1 MKKYFWILAVTLTAG
16 LVHADAGDVKARQQ
30 YMKEWRGLNKQMGNI
45 IKSSDAQSF
54 PAQDF
59 AALAARLNDTASQPW
74 PHFKANSQDS
84 DSEAAAA
91 VWSKPQEFQAA
102 IQKFNQSAA
111 ALDQTAKSGQYDAV
125 KTTYHQIA
133 QNCKSCHQAFKD

>member
-1 MKKYFWILAVTLTAG
+1 MKKYFWILAVTLTAS

-111 ALDQTAKSGQYDAV
+111 ALDQAAKSGQYDAV

>member
-16 LVHADAGDVKARQQ
+16 LVHADAGDVKTRQQ

-111 ALDQTAKSGQYDAV
+111 ALDQAAKSGQYDAV

>member
-1 MKKYFWILAVTLTAG
+1 MKKYFWILAVALTAG

-84 DSEAAAA
+84 DSEATAA

-102 IQKFNQSAA
+102 IQKFNQSTA
-111 ALDQTAKSGQYDAV
+111 ALDQAAKNGQYDAV
-125 KTTYHQIA
+125 KTAYHQMT

>member
-30 YMKEWRGLNKQMGNI
+30 YMKEWRGLNKQMGDI

-54 PAQDF
+54 PTQDF
-59 AALAARLNDTASQPW
+59 ATLAARLNDTAGQPW

-111 ALDQTAKSGQYDAV
+111 ALDQAAKSGQYDAV

>member
-1 MKKYFWILAVTLTAG
+1 MKKYFWILAVALTAG

-59 AALAARLNDTASQPW
+59 AALAARLNNSAKEPW

-84 DSEAAAA
+84 GSEAAAA

-111 ALDQTAKSGQYDAV
+111 ALDQAAKSGNYDAV
-125 KTTYHQIA
+125 KTAYHQMT

>member
-1 MKKYFWILAVTLTAG
+1 
-16 LVHADAGDVKARQQ
+16 
-30 YMKEWRGLNKQMGNI
+30 MKEWRGLNKQMGNI

-111 ALDQTAKSGQYDAV
+111 ALDQAAKSGQYDAV
-125 KTTYHQIA
+125 KTAYHQMA

>member
-102 IQKFNQSAA
+102 IQKFNQSAV
-111 ALDQTAKSGQYDAV
+111 ALDQAAKSGQYDAV

>member
-30 YMKEWRGLNKQMGNI
+30 YMKEWRGLNKQMSDI

-111 ALDQTAKSGQYDAV
+111 ALDQAAKSGQYDAV

>member
-59 AALAARLNDTASQPW
+59 AALAARLNDTASQSW

-111 ALDQTAKSGQYDAV
+111 ALDQAAKSGQYDAV